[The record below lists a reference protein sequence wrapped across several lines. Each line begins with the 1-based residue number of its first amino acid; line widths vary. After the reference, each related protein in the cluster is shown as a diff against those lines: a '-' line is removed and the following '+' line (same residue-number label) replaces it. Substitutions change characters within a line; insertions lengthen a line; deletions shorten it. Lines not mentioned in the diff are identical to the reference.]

1 MIPDDMGVDIQPTP
15 ISITVCLFTILAPFI
30 KPTPTTPPAI
40 AWDVETG
47 TPTCA
52 NISTVTASESSAIKA
67 EY

>member
-1 MIPDDMGVDIQPTP
+1 MIPDEMGVDIQPIP
-15 ISITVCLFTILAPFI
+15 ISINVRLFIVLAPFT
-30 KPTPTTPPAI
+30 KPTPITPPTM

-47 TPTCA
+47 TPTCV